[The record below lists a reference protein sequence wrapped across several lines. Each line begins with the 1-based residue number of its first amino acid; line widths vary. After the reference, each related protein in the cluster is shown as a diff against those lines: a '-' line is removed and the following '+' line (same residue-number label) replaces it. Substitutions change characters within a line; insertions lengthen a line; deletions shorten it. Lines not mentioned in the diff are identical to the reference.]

1 MKSFLK
7 FLFFVLILSM
17 AVAGLYHLKEQRGGA
32 SKSGAAGLSAP
43 AKAQGKPEKFTP
55 AQGAAVDP
63 AAIPGLLELDRQYTA
78 LVDSVVPSV
87 VSLTTARTVRYR
99 VVDPLEQFYG
109 YRGGGRTMEQKQNA
123 LGSGVIVSKEGHI
136 LTNHH
141 VIDRMD
147 EVKVQLHDGR
157 SYDARLIGSDPGT
170 DVAVLKIDAPGLKPL
185 PLGDSDGVR
194 VGQAVL
200 AVGNPFGLEETV
212 TMGIISAK
220 GRRSMADSAN
230 EYLQTDTAINPGNS
244 GGPLINL
251 RGEIIGINN
260 HIFSG
265 SGGYQ
270 GIGFA
275 IPSNAAG
282 QVLKSLVQRG
292 RVVRGYLGVSIQG
305 VTPELAGKFGA
316 QSAEGALV
324 AGVSPGSPAEAA
336 GLRAGDIIVSVNG
349 RRLKD
354 VLQLR
359 NQITQIE
366 VGEEA
371 KLGVWREGKE
381 IPVSAKVG
389 EAPSE
394 PLAARMPVAP
404 QAEESPGDNAL
415 IGVEVRELTPALSRE
430 LGLPAGA
437 TGVVVARVAPT
448 SPAARQLQP
457 GDMIEEVNRQP
468 VRSAREFEAAVA
480 ELGPDDRVMLFLSR
494 RGARSFVVVSP

>member
-7 FLFFVLILSM
+7 FLCFVLILSM
-17 AVAGLYHLKEQRGGA
+17 AVAGLYHLRERRASGG
-32 SKSGAAGLSAP
+32 SAP
-43 AKAQGKPEKFTP
+43 PARVQTQPEKFTP
-55 AQGAAVDP
+55 AEGAAVDP
-63 AAIPGLLELDRQYTA
+63 GRIPGLLDLDRQYTA

-99 VVDPLEQFYG
+99 VVDPFEQFFG

-157 SYDARLIGSDPGT
+157 TFDARVIGTDPNT
-170 DVAVLKIDAPGLKPL
+170 DVAVLKIDAPDLKPL
-185 PLGDSDGVR
+185 PLGDSDAVR

-212 TMGIISAK
+212 TSGIISAK

-275 IPSNAAG
+275 IPSNTAR
-282 QVLKSLVQRG
+282 QVLNSVVQRG
-292 RVVRGYLGVSIQG
+292 RVVRGYLGVAIQP
-305 VTPELAGKFGA
+305 VSPDLARQFGA
-316 QSAEGALV
+316 RSTEGALV
-324 AGVSPGSPAEAA
+324 AEVNAASPAEAA
-336 GLRAGDIIVSVNG
+336 GLRSGDIILSVNG
-349 RRLKD
+349 KPVKD
-354 VLQLR
+354 AIQLR
-359 NQITQIE
+359 NHVSQIDI
-366 VGEEA
+366 GGEA

-381 IPVSAKVG
+381 ISVSAKVA
-389 EAPSE
+389 EAPSD
-394 PLAARMPVAP
+394 PLAARRPVAP
-404 QAEESPGDNAL
+404 QAQEPAGENAL
-415 IGVEVRELTPALSRE
+415 TGVEVRELTPALTRE
-430 LGLPAGA
+430 LGLPADA
-437 TGVVVARVAPT
+437 AGVVVARVTPA

-457 GDMIEEVNRQP
+457 GDVIEEVNRQP
-468 VRSAREFEAAVA
+468 VRSVREFDAAVA
-480 ELGPDDRVMLFLSR
+480 ELGADDRVMLFLSR
-494 RGARSFVVVSP
+494 RGARSFVVVTP